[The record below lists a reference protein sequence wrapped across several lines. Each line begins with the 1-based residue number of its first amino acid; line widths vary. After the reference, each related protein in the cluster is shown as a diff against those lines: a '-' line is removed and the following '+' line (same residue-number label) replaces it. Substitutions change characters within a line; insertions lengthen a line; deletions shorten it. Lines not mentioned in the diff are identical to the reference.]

1 MKKKY
6 IAPVLDVIPMY
17 DEVPFLKASRII
29 VEGTNGQ
36 TIDIQ
41 VPTENTNPDNIEVDS
56 KKNNLWDINLW
67 SD

>member
-29 VEGTNGQ
+29 VKDGDEI
-36 TIDIQ
+36 IDIE
-41 VPTENTNPDNIEVDS
+41 VPEETTDQNIEVDS

>member
-29 VEGTNGQ
+29 VKDGDEI
-36 TIDIQ
+36 IDIE
-41 VPTENTNPDNIEVDS
+41 VPEETTEENIVVDS

>member
-1 MKKKY
+1 
-6 IAPVLDVIPMY
+6 MY

-29 VEGTNGQ
+29 VKDTNGE
-36 TIDIQ
+36 TIDID
-41 VPTENTNPDNIEVDS
+41 VPEETDKEDIEVDS

>member
-17 DEVPFLKASRII
+17 DEVPFLTASRII
-29 VEGTNGQ
+29 VEDTNGQ
-36 TIDIQ
+36 TINIQ
-41 VPTENTNPDNIEVDS
+41 VPIETDREDLVVGS
-56 KKNNLWDINLW
+56 KKNNLWDVDLW

>member
-29 VEGTNGQ
+29 VKDTNGKDIA
-36 TIDIQ
+36 ID
-41 VPTENTNPDNIEVDS
+41 VPEETTEEDNIVVDS
-56 KKNNLWDINLW
+56 KKNNLWDVNLW

>member
-6 IAPVLDVIPMY
+6 IAPVLDVIPMH
-17 DEVPFLKASRII
+17 DETPFLKASRIGI
-29 VEGTNGQ
+29 KDKDGKN
-36 TIDIQ
+36 I
-41 VPTENTNPDNIEVDS
+41 TEIEEPLETDNENITVDS

>member
-29 VEGTNGQ
+29 VKDGDEI
-36 TIDIQ
+36 IDID
-41 VPTENTNPDNIEVDS
+41 VPEENTDADKIEVDS
-56 KKNNLWDINLW
+56 KKNNLWDVNLW
-67 SD
+67 AD

>member
-29 VEGTNGQ
+29 VKDTNGKDIA
-36 TIDIQ
+36 ID
-41 VPTENTNPDNIEVDS
+41 VPEETTEEDNIVVDS

>member
-17 DEVPFLKASRII
+17 DEVPFLKASRIGVKDKDGNI
-29 VEGTNGQ
+29 
-36 TIDIQ
+36 
-41 VPTENTNPDNIEVDS
+41 TEIEEPIETDSEDIEVDS

>member
-29 VEGTNGQ
+29 VKDTNGKDVA
-36 TIDIQ
+36 ID

-56 KKNNLWDINLW
+56 KKNNLWDVDLW

>member
-29 VEGTNGQ
+29 VKDGDEI
-36 TIDIQ
+36 IDIE
-41 VPTENTNPDNIEVDS
+41 VPEETDSENIDVDS
-56 KKNNLWDINLW
+56 KKNNLWDVDLW

>member
-29 VEGTNGQ
+29 VKDGDEI
-36 TIDIQ
+36 IDIE
-41 VPTENTNPDNIEVDS
+41 VPEETDKEDIEVDS
-56 KKNNLWDINLW
+56 KKNNLWDVNLW

>member
-17 DEVPFLKASRII
+17 DEMPFLKASRII
-29 VEGTNGQ
+29 VKDGDEI
-36 TIDIQ
+36 IDIE
-41 VPTENTNPDNIEVDS
+41 VPEETTDQDIVVDS

>member
-17 DEVPFLKASRII
+17 DEMPFLKASRII
-29 VEGTNGQ
+29 VKDGDEI
-36 TIDIQ
+36 IDIE
-41 VPTENTNPDNIEVDS
+41 VPEETTDQDIEVDS

>member
-29 VEGTNGQ
+29 VKDTNDNNIA
-36 TIDIQ
+36 ID
-41 VPTENTNPDNIEVDS
+41 VPEENTDADNIEVDS

>member
-29 VEGTNGQ
+29 VKDGDEI
-36 TIDIQ
+36 IDIE
-41 VPTENTNPDNIEVDS
+41 VPEETTDQDIEVDS
-56 KKNNLWDINLW
+56 KKNNLWDVNLW

>member
-29 VEGTNGQ
+29 VKDTNDNNIA
-36 TIDIQ
+36 ID
-41 VPTENTNPDNIEVDS
+41 VPEETTEENIEVDS

>member
-29 VEGTNGQ
+29 VKDTNGE
-36 TIDIQ
+36 TIDID
-41 VPTENTNPDNIEVDS
+41 VPEETDKEDIEVDS

>member
-29 VEGTNGQ
+29 VKDKDGKY
-36 TIDIQ
+36 IDID
-41 VPTENTNPDNIEVDS
+41 VPEENTDADNIEVDS

>member
-29 VEGTNGQ
+29 VKDGDEI
-36 TIDIQ
+36 IDIE
-41 VPTENTNPDNIEVDS
+41 VPEETDSENIDVDS
-56 KKNNLWDINLW
+56 KKNSLWDINLW

>member
-17 DEVPFLKASRII
+17 DEVPFLTASRII
-29 VEGTNGQ
+29 VKDGDEI
-36 TIDIQ
+36 IDIE
-41 VPTENTNPDNIEVDS
+41 VPEETDSENIDVDS

>member
-29 VEGTNGQ
+29 VKDGDEI
-36 TIDIQ
+36 IDIE
-41 VPTENTNPDNIEVDS
+41 VPEETTDQDIKVDS

>member
-29 VEGTNGQ
+29 VKDTNGKDIA
-36 TIDIQ
+36 ID
-41 VPTENTNPDNIEVDS
+41 VPEETTEEDNIVVDS
-56 KKNNLWDINLW
+56 KKNPLWDINLW

>member
-17 DEVPFLKASRII
+17 DEVPFLTASRII

-36 TIDIQ
+36 TIDID
-41 VPTENTNPDNIEVDS
+41 VPEETDKEDIEVDS

>member
-29 VEGTNGQ
+29 VKDGDEI
-36 TIDIQ
+36 IDIE
-41 VPTENTNPDNIEVDS
+41 VPEETTDQDIEVDS
-56 KKNNLWDINLW
+56 KKNNLWDITLW

>member
-29 VEGTNGQ
+29 VKDGDEI
-36 TIDIQ
+36 IDIE
-41 VPTENTNPDNIEVDS
+41 VPEETHSENIDVDS

>member
-29 VEGTNGQ
+29 VKDTNGK
-36 TIDIQ
+36 DIAFD
-41 VPTENTNPDNIEVDS
+41 VPEETDKEDIVVDS
-56 KKNNLWDINLW
+56 KKNNLWDVNLW

>member
-29 VEGTNGQ
+29 VKDGDEI
-36 TIDIQ
+36 IDIE
-41 VPTENTNPDNIEVDS
+41 VPEETDSENIDVDS
-56 KKNNLWDINLW
+56 KKNNLWDVNLW

>member
-29 VEGTNGQ
+29 VKDTNGKDIA
-36 TIDIQ
+36 ID
-41 VPTENTNPDNIEVDS
+41 VPEETTEENIVVDS

>member
-29 VEGTNGQ
+29 VKDMNGE
-36 TIDIQ
+36 TIDID
-41 VPTENTNPDNIEVDS
+41 VPEENTDADNIVVDS
-56 KKNNLWDINLW
+56 KKNNLWDVNLW

>member
-17 DEVPFLKASRII
+17 HEVPFLKASRII
-29 VEGTNGQ
+29 VKDGDEI
-36 TIDIQ
+36 IDIE
-41 VPTENTNPDNIEVDS
+41 VPEETTDQDIEVDS

>member
-29 VEGTNGQ
+29 VKDENGK
-36 TIDIQ
+36 TIDVD
-41 VPTENTNPDNIEVDS
+41 VPEETADEGIVVDS
-56 KKNNLWDINLW
+56 KKNNLWDVNLW

>member
-29 VEGTNGQ
+29 VKDENGK
-36 TIDIQ
+36 TIDVD
-41 VPTENTNPDNIEVDS
+41 VPEETADEGIVVDS

>member
-17 DEVPFLKASRII
+17 DEMPFLKASRII
-29 VEGTNGQ
+29 VKDTNGE
-36 TIDIQ
+36 TIDID
-41 VPTENTNPDNIEVDS
+41 VPEENTDADNIVVDS